1 MKSAITTNFRG
12 LSALVVHGDD
22 VNRETL
28 VSVLG
33 RLGLNS
39 TVLAPDALPQDGLPP
54 CDVLLFDADEDVLGP
69 CPVGPGVDVPTVAL
83 IGHEAPSRL
92 ARVVGLRCDSHILKP
107 IRTTGVF
114 TALLLAVNGH
124 RRRLR
129 IERNLDVLRQ
139 RLSGRREVMKAVLRL
154 MEVSGIDEDTAYER
168 LRQEAMNRRVPIE
181 DVARDWL
188 GPPPA
193 GGRSKDRNRLSRKA

>member
-12 LSALVVHGDD
+12 LWALVVHGDD
-22 VNRETL
+22 VNRDTL

-33 RLGLNS
+33 RLGLNV
-39 TVLAPDALPQDGLPP
+39 TVLSPDALPAEGLPH

-69 CPVGPGVDVPTVAL
+69 CAAGQVVDVPTIAL

-92 ARVVGLRCDSHILKP
+92 ARVVGHRCDSHILKP

-124 RRRLR
+124 RRRQR
-129 IERNLDVLRQ
+129 SERSLEVLRQ

-154 MEVSGIDEDTAYER
+154 MELSGIDEDTAYER

-193 GGRSKDRNRLSRKA
+193 GGRSKERKRLSGKA

>member
-1 MKSAITTNFRG
+1 MKGAITTNFRG
-12 LSALVVHGDD
+12 LRALVVHGDD

-33 RLGLNS
+33 RLGLEVS
-39 TVLAPDALPQDGLPP
+39 VLAPDMLSAEGLPP
-54 CDVLLFDADEDVLGP
+54 ADILLFDADEDVLGP
-69 CPVGPGVDVPTVAL
+69 CPGRQGAEVPTIAL

-92 ARVVGLRCDSHILKP
+92 ARVVAHRCDSHILKP

-124 RRRLR
+124 HRRLR
-129 IERNLDVLRQ
+129 SERELDALRQ

-154 MEVSGIDEDTAYER
+154 MSLTGCDEDAAYER

-181 DVARDWL
+181 DVARNWL
-188 GPPPA
+188 GPGPA
-193 GGRSKDRNRLSRKA
+193 GGRTKQRGRMSGKA